1 MFTSRAEF
9 RLLLRSDNA
18 DQRLT
23 EKGIK
28 FGVVGNKRKVLWNIK
43 NNELKHANEIMDKL
57 TAKPSELKK
66 YELPFTR
73 TGQSRKPKDILSS
86 GEYHIRDLFS
96 LWPDLKK
103 ISNNLHS
110 QLETDCRY
118 NVYLKRQQE
127 DINAYQKENNIN
139 IPLNVD
145 FNKVKGLSNE
155 ARDILNN
162 MKPNTIAQ
170 AAKLPGFNPTS
181 TLLLLRYLKKQPKE
195 NNFSEN

>member
-1 MFTSRAEF
+1 
-9 RLLLRSDNA
+9 
-18 DQRLT
+18 
-23 EKGIK
+23 
-28 FGVVGNKRKVLWNIK
+28 
-43 NNELKHANEIMDKL
+43 
-57 TAKPSELKK
+57 
-66 YELPFTR
+66 
-73 TGQSRKPKDILSS
+73 
-86 GEYHIRDLFS
+86 
-96 LWPDLKK
+96 
-103 ISNNLHS
+103 
-110 QLETDCRY
+110 
-118 NVYLKRQQE
+118 LKRQQE

>member
-1 MFTSRAEF
+1 M
-9 RLLLRSDNA
+9 
-18 DQRLT
+18 
-23 EKGIK
+23 
-28 FGVVGNKRKVLWNIK
+28 
-43 NNELKHANEIMDKL
+43 
-57 TAKPSELKK
+57 
-66 YELPFTR
+66 
-73 TGQSRKPKDILSS
+73 
-86 GEYHIRDLFS
+86 
-96 LWPDLKK
+96 
-103 ISNNLHS
+103 
-110 QLETDCRY
+110 ETDCRY

>member
-1 MFTSRAEF
+1 
-9 RLLLRSDNA
+9 
-18 DQRLT
+18 
-23 EKGIK
+23 
-28 FGVVGNKRKVLWNIK
+28 
-43 NNELKHANEIMDKL
+43 
-57 TAKPSELKK
+57 
-66 YELPFTR
+66 
-73 TGQSRKPKDILSS
+73 
-86 GEYHIRDLFS
+86 
-96 LWPDLKK
+96 
-103 ISNNLHS
+103 
-110 QLETDCRY
+110 
-118 NVYLKRQQE
+118 LKRQQE

-195 NNFSEN
+195 NKFSEN